1 MTISKGFT
9 PMAKY
14 FFARF
19 ALFCC
24 ACGVLFSSVVDA
36 AGPTTPAVVI
46 SDGPVAIVE
55 QVTKDLMGLVE
66 THKGQLDTNPTVF
79 FNKVETLLDPVIAF
93 PYIAKNVMGP
103 DYWNKATPKQQQTFV
118 ENFKRGMVETY
129 AKGMASNLDLK
140 IEVMAAESEVGDRKA
155 SVVQRITG
163 ADSTN
168 RIVYTLGLGRSGD
181 WKLLNVVLNGINL
194 GVTFRG
200 QFNQSVKDHKGDL
213 QAAID
218 AWR

>member
-1 MTISKGFT
+1 MTISMGFA
-9 PMAKY
+9 PNVKQIL
-14 FFARF
+14 ARF

-36 AGPTTPAVVI
+36 ASPAPAAVNNE
-46 SDGPVAIVE
+46 GPVAIVE
-55 QVTKDLMGLVE
+55 QVTKDLMSLVA

-79 FNKVETLLDPVIAF
+79 FNKVETLLDEVIAF

-103 DYWNKATPKQQQTFV
+103 DYWNKATPKQQQAFV

-163 ADSTN
+163 PDSTN
-168 RIVYTLGLGRSGD
+168 RIVYTLGLGRSGE

-218 AWR
+218 AWH